1 MKLLRVGPAGQ
12 ERPAARSTAYD
23 LRPLTTGI
31 DGAFLG
37 GVSRVRTALDDGVP
51 AVLDNDLPGQA

>member
-1 MKLLRVGPAGQ
+1 MGFSVEDFRQCMLN
-12 ERPAARSTAYD
+12 
-23 LRPLTTGI
+23 GI